1 MVSLALL
8 LSAQLVAASWGEDA
22 GWREVKF
29 GSLKGNR
36 FEARAASSDEPARLV
51 IDSQASMSLWARPV
65 SVDLAQTPILCWR
78 WRVSHALKSADMA
91 TKAGDDYAAR
101 VYVAFS
107 LPRESLD
114 WGTRTKLALARKI
127 YGDTVPDAALNYV
140 WDNRNAEG
148 HSAPNAYT
156 AQTRMVVQRSG
167 AAQAGRWVHECRDL
181 RADAAKW
188 LPPGAKPVMLAV
200 AADTDNTGEQVSAEF
215 ADLGLYAADP
225 R

>member
-1 MVSLALL
+1 MVTLAFAAALL
-8 LSAQLVAASWGEDA
+8 AAGWGEDA

-29 GSLKGNR
+29 GPLKGNH
-36 FEARAASSDEPARLV
+36 FEARAASGDEPARLV
-51 IDSQASMSLWARPV
+51 IESQASMSLWARAQPI
-65 SVDLAQTPILCWR
+65 DLAQTPILCWR

-107 LPRESLD
+107 LPKDSLS

-140 WDNRNAEG
+140 WDNRQPEG

-156 AQTRMVVQRSG
+156 AQTQMVVQRSG
-167 AAQAGRWVHECRDL
+167 AALSGRWVHECRDL

-200 AADTDNTGEQVSAEF
+200 AADTDNTGEQVTAEF